1 MMLFGMLISGNKN
14 KEQQRKGNAGDAD
27 CSFCLVGLSLET
39 SKKGTAKE
47 REHGLFVHLF
57 R

>member
-1 MMLFGMLISGNKN
+1 MLISGNKN

-27 CSFCLVGLSLET
+27 CSFCSAGLSLVT

-47 REHGLFVHLF
+47 REHGMLVHLF
-57 R
+57 G